1 MLVMLTARHTIHS
14 LRKFLFPMGF
24 ANQRTTRELF
34 RGAEVVSLQDVL
46 ETCTYCDL
54 LSAWSHKAF
63 IFGLT
68 HQH

>member
-1 MLVMLTARHTIHS
+1 
-14 LRKFLFPMGF
+14 MGF

>member
-1 MLVMLTARHTIHS
+1 
-14 LRKFLFPMGF
+14 MGF

-34 RGAEVVSLQDVL
+34 RGAEVVSLQHVL

-68 HQH
+68 HQHLSGLSSVEQCAKHG